1 LSNGRYSEYIIVLNK
16 EGAMQ
21 RIQSA
26 IKLSLAVLLVSGL
39 SILLPGCFELPLPD
53 GPTGAVTS
61 EVIRTDESGTVEDPY
76 GAKIDV
82 PEGAVPRNLAGQEG
96 EMLFTMERGTP
107 TDFGVGSVPPP
118 SGMSSEGDVYEMGP
132 SGFTF
137 NHPVRVTLPLPPG
150 FDPQTHN
157 AMLGRYDPATGKWVV
172 VGGIGE
178 SGDEISA
185 DVYHLSLYRIFS
197 VPVSTT
203 AWGAVKFN
211 RLGGYSAD
219 FCIENYTLKYPEED
233 GDWFIPPQHTCY
245 VPSLGATGYG
255 NPIRWSLPQGG
266 YTVGVTEYGTLC
278 PSGSCEVLGHYFIEF
293 IIDAPSQYP
302 NYAANEVSW
311 RQPEYLPGRAPCRG
325 APTPSVGVGSI
336 NVRLE
341 WSAYCDL
348 DLWVVDPNGEKIYW
362 WNTSSSSGGQLDLD
376 NYCGDFVMGRPEN
389 IYWSSNPPYGTYKI
403 YVDYYEDCG
412 GTGIVSYKVTWLV
425 RGTAYTKSGTIS
437 PPTETGAD
445 GDESFVAEFTY

>member
-1 LSNGRYSEYIIVLNK
+1 
-16 EGAMQ
+16 MP
-21 RIQSA
+21 RIQSV
-26 IKLSLAVLLVSGL
+26 IKLSLVVSLVSGL
-39 SILLPGCFELPLPD
+39 SILLSGCVELLPPD
-53 GPTGAVTS
+53 GPNGGVTS
-61 EVIRTDESGTVEDPY
+61 AVIQTGESGTVENVY

-96 EMLFTMERGTP
+96 EMLFTMERGSP
-107 TDFGVGSVPPP
+107 SDFGVGSTPPP
-118 SGMSSEGDVYEMGP
+118 SGMSPQGDVYEMGP

-137 NHPVRVTLPLPPG
+137 NYPVRVTLPLPTG
-150 FDPQTHN
+150 FDPQTYN
-157 AMLGRYDPATGKWVV
+157 AVLCRYDPTAGEWVA
-172 VGGIGE
+172 VGGGINE
-178 SGDEISA
+178 SGDGVST

-211 RLGGYSAD
+211 RIGGYSAD
-219 FCIENYTLKYPEED
+219 FCIEGYTLKYPEED
-233 GDWFIPPQHTCY
+233 AGWFIPSRHTCY

-255 NPIRWSLPQGG
+255 NPIRWALPQGS

-278 PSGSCEVLGHYFIEF
+278 PSGNCELLGHYFIEF
-293 IIDAPSQYP
+293 TIDAPSQYP

-348 DLWVVDPNGEKIYW
+348 DLWVVDPNGETIYW
-362 WNTSSSSGGQLDLD
+362 ENTSSSSGGQLDLD
-376 NYCGDFVMGRPEN
+376 NFCYDFVMSRPEN

-412 GTGIVSYKVTWLV
+412 GAGIVSYKVTWLIH
-425 RGTAYTKSGTIS
+425 GTAYTKSGTIS